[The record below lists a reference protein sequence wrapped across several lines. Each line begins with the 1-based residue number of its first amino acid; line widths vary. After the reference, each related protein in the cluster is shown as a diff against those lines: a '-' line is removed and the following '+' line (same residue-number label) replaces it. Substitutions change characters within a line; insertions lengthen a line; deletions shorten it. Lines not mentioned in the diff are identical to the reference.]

1 MPDVQNR
8 RVLLDPLRLVL
19 RSRRV
24 VIALCALV
32 VGVLVLTV
40 PPLAALRGDL
50 LSLLTALALALI
62 GGFSL
67 EDAAR
72 AAREAKPA
80 PQPPP
85 TPDDLRP
92 LVRDLLDSVLDEL
105 IERKGLPER
114 DE

>member
-1 MPDVQNR
+1 MPAPQDR
-8 RVLLDPLRLVL
+8 RALLDPLLLAL

-24 VIALCALV
+24 IIALCALA
-32 VGVLVLTV
+32 VGLLVLAV
-40 PPLAALRGDL
+40 PPLEALRGEL
-50 LSLLTALALALI
+50 LTLLTALALALI

-72 AAREAKPA
+72 VARTPA
-80 PQPPP
+80 PPTLP

-105 IERKGLPER
+105 IERRGLPER

>member
-1 MPDVQNR
+1 MPDVQDR
-8 RVLLDPLRLVL
+8 RALLDPLRLVL

-24 VIALCALV
+24 VIALCALL
-32 VGVLVLTV
+32 VGVLVLAI
-40 PPLAALRGDL
+40 PPLAALRGEL
-50 LSLLTALALALI
+50 LTLLTALALALI

-80 PQPPP
+80 PLP

-92 LVRDLLDSVLDEL
+92 LMRDLLDSVLDEL
-105 IERKGLPER
+105 IERKGLPMR

>member
-8 RVLLDPLRLVL
+8 RALLDPLRLVL

-24 VIALCALV
+24 VIALCALL
-32 VGVLVLTV
+32 VGVLVLAV
-40 PPLAALRGDL
+40 PPLAALRGEL
-50 LSLLTALALALI
+50 LTLLTALALALI

-72 AAREAKPA
+72 AARELPPA
-80 PQPPP
+80 PLP

-105 IERKGLPER
+105 IERKGLPVR

>member
-8 RVLLDPLRLVL
+8 RALLDPLRLVL

-24 VIALCALV
+24 VIALCALL
-32 VGVLVLTV
+32 VGVLVLAV
-40 PPLAALRGDL
+40 PPLAALRGEL
-50 LSLLTALALALI
+50 LTLLTALALALI

-72 AAREAKPA
+72 AARESPPA
-80 PQPPP
+80 PLP

-92 LVRDLLDSVLDEL
+92 LVRDLLDSVLDEM
-105 IERKGLPER
+105 IERKGLPVR